1 MTTHIYNF
9 LEKSLA
15 NFSEKTA
22 FVEPFA
28 KERKEIT
35 YKDFDLFSKK
45 LASEILKTLGNDNP
59 TQAPVLI
66 ILPKGID
73 CLISFFG
80 VALSGNFYTL
90 LDEKSPKE
98 RVEKVIEVLK
108 PKLFITSKDLNFNL
122 DLPTLYTQD
131 FESFNIDESLLKNA
145 KEKHIDTNLLYVF
158 FTSGSTG
165 IPKGVSIAH
174 KSVIDYTF
182 WVCETFK
189 FDENE
194 ILANQ
199 APFYFDNSIL
209 DIFSSV
215 KSGATLHLL
224 PNHLFAFPNKILE
237 CLEKEKVSAIFW
249 VPSVLIYFANTNAV
263 NASTLKNLKKVLFC
277 GEIMPNKQLNIWR
290 KHLSDTLFAN
300 LLSDTLFANLYGPTE
315 ITDVCS
321 FYIVDREFKDEELLP
336 IGKAC
341 KNTELLVFD
350 ENMNLINPKQIGIK
364 GELYVRGTSLS
375 LGYYNDKEK
384 TKQAF
389 IQNPLHDNYLDLLYK
404 TGDIVSYNEFGELL
418 CYGRADNQIK
428 YMGHRIELG
437 EIESVINSHVNIKN
451 SACIFKEDIICFYES
466 EEEINFK
473 AFLKEKLPS
482 YMIPKNFI
490 KLDKFKLNQ
499 NGKIDRKVL
508 KELV

>member
-1 MTTHIYNF
+1 MTTHIYDF
-9 LEKSLA
+9 LEKSLIK
-15 NFSEKTA
+15 FSEKTA

-45 LASEILKTLGNDNP
+45 LASEILKTLKNDNP

-108 PKLFITSKDLNFNL
+108 PKLFITSKDLKFNL

-131 FESFNIDESLLKNA
+131 FESFNIDESLIKNA
-145 KEKHIDTNLLYVF
+145 KEKHIDTNLLYVL

-174 KSVIDYTF
+174 KSVIDYAF
-182 WVCETFK
+182 HFCEAFEV
-189 FDENE
+189 DENE
-194 ILANQ
+194 IIANQ
-199 APFYFDNSIL
+199 APLYVDASLPDIL
-209 DIFSSV
+209 ATIKPS
-215 KSGATLHLL
+215 ATLHLI
-224 PNHLFAFPNKILE
+224 PNHLFAFPNKILDY
-237 CLEKEKVSAIFW
+237 LEQEKITMIFW
-249 VPSVLIYFANTNAV
+249 KPTVLIYFIKDQDNLKNYP
-263 NASTLKNLKKVLFC
+263 LKNLNKILIG
-277 GEIMPNKQLNIWR
+277 GEIMPIKQLNIWR
-290 KHLSDTLFAN
+290 KHLPNALFAN
-300 LLSDTLFANLYGPTE
+300 CYGPTE
-315 ITDVCS
+315 ITDVCCY
-321 FYIVDREFKDEELLP
+321 YILDREFSENEILP
-336 IGKAC
+336 IGKAY

-350 ENMNLINPKQIGIK
+350 ENMNFISPKQIGVK
-364 GELYVRGTSLS
+364 GELFVRGTSLS

-418 CYGRADNQIK
+418 CYGRNDNRIK
-428 YMGHRIELG
+428 FMGHRIELG
-437 EIESVINSHVNIKN
+437 EIESVINSHSKIILC
-451 SACIFKEDIICFYES
+451 ACIFKEKIICFYES
-466 EEEINFK
+466 DEELDFK
-473 AFLKEKLPS
+473 AFLKDKLPS
-482 YMIPKNFI
+482 YMIPKHFI
-490 KLDKFKLNQ
+490 KIEKFKLNQ
-499 NGKIDRKVL
+499 NSKIDRKAL
-508 KELV
+508 HELI

>member
-1 MTTHIYNF
+1 MITHIYDF
-9 LEKSLA
+9 LEKSLIK
-15 NFSEKTA
+15 FSEKTA

-45 LASEILKTLGNDNP
+45 LASEILKTLKNNKP

-66 ILPKGID
+66 ILPKGIN

-108 PKLFITSKDLNFNL
+108 PKLFITSKDLKFNL

-131 FESFNIDESLLKNA
+131 FESFNIDESLIKNA
-145 KEKHIDTNLLYVF
+145 KEKHIDTNLLYVL

-174 KSVIDYTF
+174 KSVIDYAF
-182 WVCETFK
+182 HFCEAFEV
-189 FDENE
+189 DENE
-194 ILANQ
+194 IIANQ
-199 APFYFDNSIL
+199 APLYVDASLPDIL
-209 DIFSSV
+209 ATIKPS
-215 KSGATLHLL
+215 ATLHLI
-224 PNHLFAFPNKILE
+224 PNHLFAFPNKILDY
-237 CLEKEKVSAIFW
+237 LEQEKITMIFW
-249 VPSVLIYFANTNAV
+249 KPTVLIYFIKDQDNLKNYP
-263 NASTLKNLKKVLFC
+263 LKNLNKILIG
-277 GEIMPNKQLNIWR
+277 GEIMPIKQLNIWR
-290 KHLSDTLFAN
+290 KHLPNALFAN
-300 LLSDTLFANLYGPTE
+300 CYGPTE
-315 ITDVCS
+315 ITDVCCY
-321 FYIVDREFKDEELLP
+321 YILDREFSENEILP
-336 IGKAC
+336 IGKAY

-350 ENMNLINPKQIGIK
+350 ENMNFISPKQIGVK
-364 GELYVRGTSLS
+364 GELFVRGTSLS

-418 CYGRADNQIK
+418 CYGRNDNRIK
-428 YMGHRIELG
+428 FMGHRIELG
-437 EIESVINSHVNIKN
+437 EIESVINSHSKIILC
-451 SACIFKEDIICFYES
+451 ACIFKEKIICFYES
-466 EEEINFK
+466 DEELDFK
-473 AFLKEKLPS
+473 AFLKDKLPS
-482 YMIPKNFI
+482 YMIPKHFI
-490 KLDKFKLNQ
+490 KIEKFKLNQ
-499 NGKIDRKVL
+499 NSKIDRKAL
-508 KELV
+508 HELI

>member
-1 MTTHIYNF
+1 MTTHIYDF
-9 LEKSLA
+9 LEKSLIK
-15 NFSEKTA
+15 FSEKTA

-45 LASEILKTLGNDNP
+45 LASEILKTLKNDNP

-108 PKLFITSKDLNFNL
+108 PKLFITSKDLKFNL

-131 FESFNIDESLLKNA
+131 FESFNIDESLIKNA
-145 KEKHIDTNLLYVF
+145 KEKHIDANLLYVL

-174 KSVIDYTF
+174 KSVIDYAF
-182 WVCETFK
+182 HFCEAFEV
-189 FDENE
+189 DENE
-194 ILANQ
+194 IIANQ
-199 APFYFDNSIL
+199 APLYVDASLPDIL
-209 DIFSSV
+209 ATIKPS
-215 KSGATLHLL
+215 ATLHLI
-224 PNHLFAFPNKILE
+224 PNHLFAFPNKILDY
-237 CLEKEKVSAIFW
+237 LEQEKITMIFW
-249 VPSVLIYFANTNAV
+249 KPTVLIYFIKDQDNLKNYP
-263 NASTLKNLKKVLFC
+263 LKNLNKILIG
-277 GEIMPNKQLNIWR
+277 GEIMPIKQLNIWR
-290 KHLSDTLFAN
+290 KHLPNALFAN
-300 LLSDTLFANLYGPTE
+300 CYGPTE
-315 ITDVCS
+315 ITDVCCY
-321 FYIVDREFKDEELLP
+321 YILDREFSENEILP
-336 IGKAC
+336 IGKAY

-350 ENMNLINPKQIGIK
+350 ENMNFISPKQIGVK
-364 GELYVRGTSLS
+364 GELFVRGTSLS

-418 CYGRADNQIK
+418 CYGRNDNRIK
-428 YMGHRIELG
+428 FMGHRIELG
-437 EIESVINSHVNIKN
+437 EIESVINSHSKIILC
-451 SACIFKEDIICFYES
+451 ACIFKEKIICFYES
-466 EEEINFK
+466 DEELDFK
-473 AFLKEKLPS
+473 AFLKDKLPS
-482 YMIPKNFI
+482 YMIPKHFI
-490 KLDKFKLNQ
+490 KIEKFKLNQ
-499 NGKIDRKVL
+499 NSKIDRKAL
-508 KELV
+508 HELI

>member
-15 NFSEKTA
+15 NFSDKTA

-35 YKDFDLFSKK
+35 YKNFDLFSKK
-45 LASEILKTLGNDNP
+45 VASEILRKLGIDNP
-59 TQAPVLI
+59 TQSPILI

-98 RVEKVIEVLK
+98 RVEKVIEILK
-108 PKLFITSKDLNFNL
+108 PKLFITSKELKFDLA
-122 DLPTLYTQD
+122 LPTLYTED
-131 FESFNIDESLLKNA
+131 FKSFDTDENLIQVA
-145 KEKHIDTNLLYVF
+145 KEKHIDTNLLYVL

-165 IPKGVSIAH
+165 IPKGVVISH

-182 WVCETFK
+182 CLYETFK
-189 FDENE
+189 FNHTD

-199 APFYFDNSIL
+199 TPFYFDASIK
-209 DIFSSV
+209 DIFVTV
-215 KSGATLHLL
+215 KSGATLHII
-224 PNHLFAFPNKILE
+224 PNHLYAFPKKVMDYIIDSKIN
-237 CLEKEKVSAIFW
+237 VIMW
-249 VPSVLIYFANTNAV
+249 VPSVLIYFANN
-263 NASTLKNLKKVLFC
+263 NLLSEIKNIHINKILFS

-290 KHLSDTLFAN
+290 KHLPDALFVN
-300 LLSDTLFANLYGPTE
+300 VYGPTE
-315 ITDVCS
+315 VTSTCS
-321 FYIVDREFKDEELLP
+321 FYIIDREFKDEELLP
-336 IGKAC
+336 IGKAY

-350 ENMNLINPKQIGIK
+350 ESMNLISSKQVGIK
-364 GELYVRGTSLS
+364 GELYVRGTCLS

-384 TKQAF
+384 TRKAF

-404 TGDIVSYNEFGELL
+404 TGDIVAYNELGELL

-437 EIESVINSHVNIKN
+437 EIESVINSHPKVKN
-451 SACIFKEDIICFYES
+451 SACIFKDKVICFYES
-466 EEEINFK
+466 KEEIDFK

-490 KLDKFKLNQ
+490 KLDNFKLNQ

-508 KELV
+508 GEKI

>member
-9 LEKSLA
+9 LEKSLIK
-15 NFSEKTA
+15 FSEKTA
-22 FVEPFA
+22 FVEPFT

-45 LASEILKTLGNDNP
+45 LASEILKTLKNDNP
-59 TQAPVLI
+59 TQVPVLI

-131 FESFNIDESLLKNA
+131 FESFNIDESLIKHA

-174 KSVIDYTF
+174 RSVIDYAF
-182 WVCETFK
+182 HFCEAFEV
-189 FDENE
+189 DENE
-194 ILANQ
+194 IIANQ
-199 APFYFDNSIL
+199 APLYVDASLPDIL
-209 DIFSSV
+209 ATIKPS
-215 KSGATLHLL
+215 ATLHLI
-224 PNHLFAFPNKILE
+224 PNHLFAFPNKILDY
-237 CLEKEKVSAIFW
+237 LEQEKITMIFW
-249 VPSVLIYFANTNAV
+249 KPTVLIYFIKDQDNLKNYP
-263 NASTLKNLKKVLFC
+263 LKNLNKILIG
-277 GEIMPNKQLNIWR
+277 GEIMPIKQLNIWR
-290 KHLSDTLFAN
+290 KHLPNALFAN
-300 LLSDTLFANLYGPTE
+300 CYGPTE
-315 ITDVCS
+315 ITDVCCY
-321 FYIVDREFKDEELLP
+321 YILDREFSENEILP
-336 IGKAC
+336 IGKAY

-350 ENMNLINPKQIGIK
+350 ENMNFISPKQIGVK
-364 GELYVRGTSLS
+364 GELFVRGTSLS

-418 CYGRADNQIK
+418 CYGRNDNRIK
-428 YMGHRIELG
+428 FMGHRIELG
-437 EIESVINSHVNIKN
+437 EIESVINSHSKIILC
-451 SACIFKEDIICFYES
+451 ACIFKEKIICFYES
-466 EEEINFK
+466 DEELDFK
-473 AFLKEKLPS
+473 AFLKDKLPS
-482 YMIPKNFI
+482 YMIPKHFI
-490 KLDKFKLNQ
+490 KIEKFKLNQ
-499 NGKIDRKVL
+499 NSKIDRKAL
-508 KELV
+508 HELI

>member
-1 MTTHIYNF
+1 MTTHIYDF
-9 LEKSLA
+9 LEKSLIK
-15 NFSEKTA
+15 FSEKTA

-28 KERKEIT
+28 KERKEIA

-45 LASEILKTLGNDNP
+45 LASEILKTLKNNKP

-108 PKLFITSKDLNFNL
+108 PKLFITSKDLKFNL

-131 FESFNIDESLLKNA
+131 FESFNIDESLIKNA
-145 KEKHIDTNLLYVF
+145 KEKHIDTNLLYVL

-174 KSVIDYTF
+174 KSVIDYAF
-182 WVCETFK
+182 HFCEAFEV
-189 FDENE
+189 DENE
-194 ILANQ
+194 IIANQ
-199 APFYFDNSIL
+199 APLYVDASLPDIL
-209 DIFSSV
+209 ATIKPS
-215 KSGATLHLL
+215 ATLHLI
-224 PNHLFAFPNKILE
+224 PNHLFAFPNKILDY
-237 CLEKEKVSAIFW
+237 LEQEKITMIFW
-249 VPSVLIYFANTNAV
+249 KPTVLIYFIKDQDNLKNYP
-263 NASTLKNLKKVLFC
+263 LKNLNKILIG
-277 GEIMPNKQLNIWR
+277 GEIMPIKQLNIWR
-290 KHLSDTLFAN
+290 KHLPNALFAN
-300 LLSDTLFANLYGPTE
+300 CYGPTE
-315 ITDVCS
+315 ITDVCCY
-321 FYIVDREFKDEELLP
+321 YILDREFSENEILP
-336 IGKAC
+336 IGKAY

-350 ENMNLINPKQIGIK
+350 ENMNFISPKQIGIK
-364 GELYVRGTSLS
+364 GELFVRGTSLS

-418 CYGRADNQIK
+418 CYGRNDNRIK
-428 YMGHRIELG
+428 FMGHRIELG
-437 EIESVINSHVNIKN
+437 EIESVINSHSKIILC
-451 SACIFKEDIICFYES
+451 ACIFKEKIICFYES
-466 EEEINFK
+466 DEELDFK
-473 AFLKEKLPS
+473 AFLKDKLPS
-482 YMIPKNFI
+482 YMIPKHFI
-490 KLDKFKLNQ
+490 KIEKFKLNQ
-499 NGKIDRKVL
+499 NSKIDRKAL
-508 KELV
+508 HELI

>member
-1 MTTHIYNF
+1 MTTHIYDF
-9 LEKSLA
+9 LEKSLIK
-15 NFSEKTA
+15 FSEKTA
-22 FVEPFA
+22 FVQPFA

-45 LASEILKTLGNDNP
+45 LASEILKTLKNDNP
-59 TQAPVLI
+59 TQVPVLI

-122 DLPTLYTQD
+122 DLPTLYTED

-174 KSVIDYTF
+174 KSVIDYAF
-182 WVCETFK
+182 HFCEAFEV
-189 FDENE
+189 DENE
-194 ILANQ
+194 IIANQ
-199 APFYFDNSIL
+199 APLYVDASLPDIL
-209 DIFSSV
+209 ATIKPS
-215 KSGATLHLL
+215 ATLHLI
-224 PNHLFAFPNKILE
+224 PNRLFAFPNKILDY
-237 CLEKEKVSAIFW
+237 LEQEKITMIFW
-249 VPSVLIYFANTNAV
+249 KPTVLIYFIKDQDNLKNYP
-263 NASTLKNLKKVLFC
+263 LKNLNKILIG
-277 GEIMPNKQLNIWR
+277 GEIMPIKQLNIWR
-290 KHLSDTLFAN
+290 KHLPNALFAN
-300 LLSDTLFANLYGPTE
+300 CYGPTE
-315 ITDVCS
+315 ITDVCCY
-321 FYIVDREFKDEELLP
+321 YILDREFSENEILP
-336 IGKAC
+336 IGKAY

-350 ENMNLINPKQIGIK
+350 ENMNFISPKQIDVK
-364 GELYVRGTSLS
+364 GELFVRGTSLS

-404 TGDIVSYNEFGELL
+404 TEDIVSYNEFGELL
-418 CYGRADNQIK
+418 CYGRNDNRIK
-428 YMGHRIELG
+428 FMGHRIELG
-437 EIESVINSHVNIKN
+437 EIESVINSHSKIILC
-451 SACIFKEDIICFYES
+451 ACIFKEKIICFYES
-466 EEEINFK
+466 DEELDFK
-473 AFLKEKLPS
+473 AFLKDKLPS

-490 KLDKFKLNQ
+490 KIEKFKLNQ
-499 NGKIDRKVL
+499 NSKIDRKAL
-508 KELV
+508 HEL

>member
-1 MTTHIYNF
+1 MTTHIYDF
-9 LEKSLA
+9 LEKSLIK
-15 NFSEKTA
+15 FSEKTA

-45 LASEILKTLGNDNP
+45 LASEILKTLKNDNP

-108 PKLFITSKDLNFNL
+108 PKLFITSKDLKFNL

-131 FESFNIDESLLKNA
+131 FESFNIDESLIKNA
-145 KEKHIDTNLLYVF
+145 KEKHIDTNLLYVL

-174 KSVIDYTF
+174 KSVIDYAF
-182 WVCETFK
+182 HFCEAFEV
-189 FDENE
+189 DENE
-194 ILANQ
+194 IIANQ
-199 APFYFDNSIL
+199 APLYVDASLPDIL
-209 DIFSSV
+209 ATIKPS
-215 KSGATLHLL
+215 ATLHLI
-224 PNHLFAFPNKILE
+224 PNHLFAFPNKILDY
-237 CLEKEKVSAIFW
+237 LEQEKITMIFW
-249 VPSVLIYFANTNAV
+249 KPTVLIYFIKDQDNLKNYP
-263 NASTLKNLKKVLFC
+263 LKNLNKILIG
-277 GEIMPNKQLNIWR
+277 GEIMPIKQLNIWR
-290 KHLSDTLFAN
+290 KHLPNALFAN
-300 LLSDTLFANLYGPTE
+300 CYGPTE
-315 ITDVCS
+315 ITDVCCY
-321 FYIVDREFKDEELLP
+321 YILDREFSENKILP
-336 IGKAC
+336 IGKAY

-350 ENMNLINPKQIGIK
+350 ENMNFISPKQIGVK
-364 GELYVRGTSLS
+364 GELFVRGTSLS

-418 CYGRADNQIK
+418 CYGRNDNRIK
-428 YMGHRIELG
+428 FMGHRIELG
-437 EIESVINSHVNIKN
+437 EIESVINSHSKIILC
-451 SACIFKEDIICFYES
+451 ACIFKEKIICFYES
-466 EEEINFK
+466 DEELDFK
-473 AFLKEKLPS
+473 AFLKDKLPS
-482 YMIPKNFI
+482 YMIPKHFI
-490 KLDKFKLNQ
+490 KIEKFKLNQ
-499 NGKIDRKVL
+499 NNKIDRKAL
-508 KELV
+508 HELI